1 MVFAQNN
8 TLDLSDSRFGW
19 PAQHNW
25 LRRYFVYERA
35 TYALKEIV
43 AIQNINKFNGLG
55 QKFPLCNKLCNSFCR
70 VNQHFQMPVDRRFRS
85 SCEILLL
92 SIVFCIIL
100 IKVLLRRLQWVLLRR
115 MI

>member
-35 TYALKEIV
+35 TYFLEEIV
-43 AIQNINKFNGLG
+43 ATGMFIYFNDLHVKTGA
-55 QKFPLCNKLCNSFCR
+55 
-70 VNQHFQMPVDRRFRS
+70 V
-85 SCEILLL
+85 
-92 SIVFCIIL
+92 
-100 IKVLLRRLQWVLLRR
+100 
-115 MI
+115 

>member
-35 TYALKEIV
+35 TYPLEEFMA
-43 AIQNINKFNGLG
+43 AGMSMYFNSLEH
-55 QKFPLCNKLCNSFCR
+55 KN
-70 VNQHFQMPVDRRFRS
+70 VTV
-85 SCEILLL
+85 
-92 SIVFCIIL
+92 
-100 IKVLLRRLQWVLLRR
+100 
-115 MI
+115 

>member
-35 TYALKEIV
+35 TYALEEFV
-43 AIQNINKFNGLG
+43 DG
-55 QKFPLCNKLCNSFCR
+55 QKASNFNS
-70 VNQHFQMPVDRRFRS
+70 
-85 SCEILLL
+85 L
-92 SIVFCIIL
+92 SQKTSTV
-100 IKVLLRRLQWVLLRR
+100 
-115 MI
+115 